1 MRIHHASRGGLAYA
15 MTVALLLAGQAAAR
29 VSPPSPPP
37 PQKLLMPNITA
48 IFQALQ
54 HQRSAPSP
62 PISMAENRTL
72 GLADAVL
79 RNAIANFE
87 SSAKNTPVEPLVNA
101 LAPLLNSSLV
111 MSFANAMLESVIN
124 AQSGSL
130 NITRLLQG

>member
-1 MRIHHASRGGLAYA
+1 MA
-15 MTVALLLAGQAAAR
+15 VALLLAGPAAAR

-37 PQKLLMPNITA
+37 PQKLLLPNITA

-130 NITRLLQG
+130 NITRLMQG